1 MSVGQKASEVEK
13 IFVELQQQIIRGD
26 LPPGYRLVESQIAA
40 QFGVSRTPARLA
52 IERLATAGL
61 VAHETNRGATVH
73 QLSFDEL
80 RELLHIRKI
89 NEGLT
94 ASMAAQKRS
103 SEDIMLLKNT
113 VAQMQRALEG
123 EDVTL
128 YSSLSS
134 KLHTQIME
142 IAGNRF
148 LTDFVMRIY
157 MITSP
162 YHMAI
167 TSLPGRSEQSFQ
179 EHCTVVDAIIVGD
192 SDTAYQ
198 AMVQHIGIIA
208 NFFDTEYSQIY
219 YRYLDIKAQKKAQ
232 LRGKNES

>member
-1 MSVGQKASEVEK
+1 
-13 IFVELQQQIIRGD
+13 
-26 LPPGYRLVESQIAA
+26 
-40 QFGVSRTPARLA
+40 
-52 IERLATAGL
+52 
-61 VAHETNRGATVH
+61 
-73 QLSFDEL
+73 
-80 RELLHIRKI
+80 
-89 NEGLT
+89 
-94 ASMAAQKRS
+94 
-103 SEDIMLLKNT
+103 
-113 VAQMQRALEG
+113 
-123 EDVTL
+123 
-128 YSSLSS
+128 
-134 KLHTQIME
+134 ME

-219 YRYLDIKAQKKAQ
+219 DRYLDIKAQKKAQ

>member
-1 MSVGQKASEVEK
+1 M
-13 IFVELQQQIIRGD
+13 
-26 LPPGYRLVESQIAA
+26 
-40 QFGVSRTPARLA
+40 
-52 IERLATAGL
+52 
-61 VAHETNRGATVH
+61 
-73 QLSFDEL
+73 SFDEL

-94 ASMAAQKRS
+94 ASMAAGKRS
-103 SEDIMLLKNT
+103 PEDITLLKDT
-113 VAQMQRALEG
+113 VDQMKNALER

-157 MITSP
+157 LITSP

-179 EHCTVVDAIIVGD
+179 EHCAVVDAIIDGD

-198 AMVQHIGIIA
+198 AMVQHISIIT

-232 LRGKNES
+232 LRGENAL